1 MAIQCVL
8 WDMDDDPAGNVQHM
22 GKRITRNRPL
32 TDQQKVKYRTV
43 REQVAE
49 ELPEIKRR
57 GKAVKQRILLK
68 QVLGAL
74 KKERQRQGMSLRAL
88 NERTG
93 IDRGSLS
100 KLEND
105 PDPNITINT
114 LMRYAEAV
122 GKTITVQ
129 LEDR

>member
-1 MAIQCVL
+1 
-8 WDMDDDPAGNVQHM
+8 M
-22 GKRITRNRPL
+22 GRRITGNRRL
-32 TDQQKVKYRTV
+32 TDQEKAKYRAV
-43 REQVAE
+43 RQQIAE

-57 GKAVKQRILLK
+57 GKAARQRILLK
-68 QVLGAL
+68 QVLQAL
-74 KKERQRQGMSLRAL
+74 KEERQRQGMSLRAL

-105 PDPNITINT
+105 PDPNVTVNT
-114 LMRYAEAV
+114 LMKYAEAV

-129 LEDR
+129 LEDA